1 MSEIEAKSILRR
13 SKRIDS
19 WFLSSAGMNLYRG
32 CRHGCVYCDGRAEQ
46 YRVAG
51 DFAGDIDV
59 KMNAPHILAREL
71 DPARKRKPFSGGYIL
86 LGGGVNDS
94 YQPLE
99 EKHLL
104 ARSALELIYQYHHP
118 VHILT
123 KSCLV
128 ERDIDLI
135 EQIHRRSGALVSM
148 SFSSVDPEI
157 SRVFEPGVPLPEK
170 RLATLKRFVFRGI
183 PCGVYLMPVIPFVT
197 DAPRQIAASLAEFKK
212 IGVSFVVFGGM
223 TLKEGRQT
231 DYFMNTLSAYDPT
244 LIGTYEMIYHS
255 HPYGSPSLEYI
266 RSINETFNS
275 AADYFSI
282 TKRIPLPLFRKQVN
296 MDERICIILD
306 QMGALMELRG
316 ERTPFGYASYMLSQ
330 QCDGSGT
337 SVQRMGS
344 RLSQVK
350 GVGPRILHVIEEI
363 LRTGTSTYYE
373 RLLRG
378 SAPAGYRAGTDGRNT
393 Y

>member
-13 SKRIDS
+13 NKRIDS
-19 WFLSSAGMNLYRG
+19 WFLSAAGMNLYRG
-32 CRHGCVYCDGRAEQ
+32 CHHGCVYCDGRAEQ

-51 DFAGDIDV
+51 DFARDIDV
-59 KMNAPHILAREL
+59 KVNAPRILAREL
-71 DPARKRKPFSGGYIL
+71 DPARKRKPFPGGYIF

-94 YQPLE
+94 YQPTE

-104 ARSALELIYQYHHP
+104 ARSALELIYGYGHP

-157 SRVFEPGVPLPEK
+157 SRVFEPRVPLPEK
-170 RLATLKRFVFRGI
+170 RLATLKRFVLRGI

-197 DAPRQIAASLAEFKK
+197 DTPEQIGASLAEFKK
-212 IGVSFVVFGGM
+212 IGVSYVIFGGM
-223 TLKEGRQT
+223 TLKEGRQK
-231 DYFMNTLSAYDPT
+231 DYFLNALAAFDPGLIDMYD
-244 LIGTYEMIYHS
+244 MIYPP
-255 HPYGSPSLEYI
+255 HPYGSPSSEYV
-266 RSINETFNS
+266 RSIHETFNS
-275 AADYFSI
+275 AADFFSI
-282 TKRIPLPLFRKQVN
+282 TRRIPLPLFRKQVN

-316 ERTPFGYASYMLSQ
+316 ERTPFGYASFMLSQ
-330 QCDGSGT
+330 ECDGSGT
-337 SVQRMGS
+337 SVGQMGS
-344 RLSQVK
+344 RLRQVK
-350 GVGPRILHVIEEI
+350 GVGPRILRVIDEI

-378 SAPAGYRAGTDGRNT
+378 TVPPAGKSV
-393 Y
+393 